1 MKCESHSAVSDS
13 LQPHGVYN
21 SWNSLGQNTGVG
33 RLSLLQGIFPGIDPG
48 LPHCRQIL
56 YQMSHN
62 RLKILAILLHLVSK
76 FAVLLPKIIHLL
88 TLSSSS
94 NKPHSL
100 SSDLVSYF
108 TEKREKQSGKK
119 CLIFPSP
126 SQANYLDLYSVCLCS
141 SFNASMVISEG
152 YR

>member
-1 MKCESHSAVSDS
+1 MKCESHSAESSS
-13 LQPHGVYN
+13 LQPHGLYN
-21 SWNSLGQNTGVG
+21 PWNSLGQNTGVG
-33 RLSLLQGIFPGIDPG
+33 RLSLLQGIFPGTDPG

-76 FAVLLPKIIHLL
+76 SAFLLPKIIHLL
-88 TLSSSS
+88 TLCSSS

-108 TEKREKQSGKK
+108 MEKREKQSGKK

-126 SQANYLDLYSVCLCS
+126 SRANSLDPYSICLCS
-141 SFNASMVISEG
+141 FFKASMVISGG

>member
-1 MKCESHSAVSDS
+1 MKCKSHPAVSDS
-13 LQPHGVYN
+13 LQPHGLYN
-21 SWNSLGQNTGVG
+21 PWNSLGQNTGVG
-33 RLSLLQGIFPGIDPG
+33 RLSLLQGIFSGINPG
-48 LPHCRQIL
+48 LPYCWRIL

-62 RLKILAILLHLVSK
+62 HLKILAILLYFVSK
-76 FAVLLPKIIHLL
+76 FAFLLPKIIHML

-108 TEKREKQSGKK
+108 TENREKQSGKK
-119 CLIFPSP
+119 CLTFPSP
-126 SQANYLDLYSVCLCS
+126 RRANYLDSYSIFFCS
-141 SFNASMVISEG
+141 YFNVSMVISGG